1 MFQSTHL
8 PLTIWFLAI
17 YLISK
22 AKTGLAAL
30 ALKRQL
36 GVSYPTAWSIHHKL
50 IRAMVECEEIYMMQ
64 GNVQA
69 DDAYLGGKHPGGKAG
84 RGSENKAPFVAAVS
98 RDEQH
103 HPTYAKSTAIAD
115 WARDFLTPGCT
126 VLTDGLASFNG
137 VADAYCHH
145 DVVVAGGRKPRDL
158 PQFLWVNTLLS
169 NLKTSTSGAYHAFK
183 FSKYA
188 QRYLS
193 AVTYRFCLADLPA
206 SLLRAAVSIG
216 PRSERW
222 LRAAEESC

>member
-1 MFQSTHL
+1 MPTLRPRRTQRPQEWLAQNLSMLLL
-8 PLTIWFLAI
+8 PTPDFADCL
-17 YLISK
+17 
-22 AKTGLAAL
+22 
-30 ALKRQL
+30 Q
-36 GVSYPTAWSIHHKL
+36 
-50 IRAMVECEEIYMMQ
+50 AMAEREEIYTLQ
-64 GNVQA
+64 GHVQA
-69 DDAYLGGKHPGGKAG
+69 DDAYLGGEHPGGKAG
-84 RGSENKAPFVAAVS
+84 RGSENKVPFVAAVS
-98 RDEQH
+98 LDEQH
-103 HPTYAKSTAIAD
+103 HPIYAKFTAIPDFTRTAIAD

-126 VLTDGLASFNG
+126 VLTDGLAYFNG
-137 VADAYCHH
+137 VADAHCHH
-145 DVVVAGGRKPRDL
+145 DVIVAGGRKPREL

-193 AVTYRFCLADLPA
+193 AVTYRFNRRFRLADLPA